1 MVQAGLA
8 AQALASRHPEH
19 AFELVPLTT
28 RGDRAPAEPLTEAA
42 QEGVFVTELEQAI
55 LRGEAELAVHSAKDL
70 PTRETPG
77 LAIAAYLPRAD
88 PRDVLVG
95 RGAVRLETL
104 PPQARVGTGSPRR
117 SAQLLARRPDLQVVP
132 IRGNVDTR
140 LRRLAEGAVDGLI
153 LAGAG
158 LQRLGRMEA
167 TCAWLP
173 LDVMLPAPGQGAL
186 AVQAVP
192 GSPAAGLAAALDDQA
207 TRRAVEAERAVLRG
221 LGGGCLSAVGVHAVV
236 EGAELAIAAVVMAE
250 GGPGV
255 ARAAARGRH
264 DPTVVADV
272 VALLRQRGAA
282 HLLRAGSDG
291 RPLAGLRVMVTR
303 ALEQAGAFVA
313 ALQEAGAAV
322 VLCPVIAIEP
332 LAVPEDFLARLPGYD
347 WVVFTSVNGVER
359 FFGLLGEARPP
370 AAVRMGAIG
379 PETAGRLATYGARA
393 DVVPVRFVAEDLAE
407 AFPDAAI
414 RGRRI
419 LLPRARGSRDAL
431 PERLRER
438 GAQVDVVEVYRAVPP
453 PNLPARLR
461 RLLQAGL
468 DVVTFTSSS
477 TVRNFADA
485 LAGEGLPAGVRV
497 ACIGPIT
504 AATARERGLPVDI
517 IAEEYTARGLRDA
530 LVRHRVAIKA

>member
-8 AQALASRHPEH
+8 AQALATRHPEH
-19 AFELVPLTT
+19 DFVLVPLSTH
-28 RGDRAPAEPLTEAA
+28 GDRMPAEPLTEAA
-42 QEGVFVTELEQAI
+42 QEGVFVIDLEQAI

-70 PTRETPG
+70 PTRPTPG
-77 LAIAAYLPRAD
+77 LTIAAYLPRAD

-95 RGAVRLETL
+95 RGAVSLETL
-104 PPQARVGTGSPRR
+104 PHRARVGTGSPRR

-192 GSPAAGLAAALDDQA
+192 GSPAAGLAAELDDRA

-221 LGGGCLSAVGVHAVV
+221 LGGGCLSAVGVHAQV
-236 EGAELAIAAVVMAE
+236 EGRELAIAAVVMAE
-250 GGPGV
+250 GTEAV
-255 ARAAARGRH
+255 ARAAARGRN
-264 DPTVVADV
+264 DATVVAEV
-272 VALLRQRGAA
+272 VSLLRERGAP
-282 HLLRAGSDG
+282 HLLRAAPEE
-291 RPLAGLRVMVTR
+291 RPLAGVRVMVTR

-313 ALQEAGAAV
+313 ALKDAGASV
-322 VLCPVIAIEP
+322 VMCPVIAIEP

-359 FFGLLGEARPP
+359 FFGLLGDARPP
-370 AAVRMGAIG
+370 AAVQMAAIG
-379 PETAGRLATYGARA
+379 PQTAGRLAMYGARA
-393 DVVPVRFVAEDLAE
+393 AVVPARFVAEDLAE
-407 AFPDAAI
+407 AFPEAAI
-414 RGRRI
+414 RGRRM
-419 LLPRARGSRDAL
+419 LLPRARGSRDVL

-438 GAQVDVVEVYRAVPP
+438 GAQVDVVEVYHAVPP
-453 PNLPARLR
+453 PNLPARLHS
-461 RLLQAGL
+461 LLHAGL

-485 LAGEGLPAGVRV
+485 LAGEPIPAGVRV

-504 AATARERGLPVDI
+504 AATARERGLSVAI

-530 LVRHRVAIKA
+530 LVRHRVAMNA